1 MPLIRLIFMCK
12 EFVLRTRKEEEILV
26 SITTLDGKRFAEMVI
41 LGASHLSNNAKM
53 VDALN
58 VFPVPDGDTGTN
70 MNLSMTSGAK
80 EVKNNGSVHIGKVG
94 SSLAR
99 GLLMGARGNSG
110 VILSQLFRGFSKAI
124 EQKETINTV
133 DFANALQK
141 GVETAYKAVMKPVEG
156 TILTVAK
163 DAAKHATEVANKE
176 NDFVS
181 FMTEVVKE
189 AQASLNRTPDLLPVL
204 KEVGVVDSGGQG
216 LLLVY
221 EGFLAELK
229 GEKISEM
236 QISSPSMY
244 ELVNAEHHKSVQSH
258 MSTED
263 IEFGYCTEF
272 MVKFEDEKTSKH
284 PFVEDIFRNDLSH
297 LGDSL
302 LVISDDDIVK
312 VHIHSERPGD
322 VLSYG
327 QRYGSLIKMKI
338 ENMRE
343 QHTTILNEDK
353 EHQSSSQN
361 FSKEK
366 EKYGIITVAMGSGIA
381 DLFKS
386 IGAHVI
392 IEGGQT
398 MNPSTEDI
406 VKAIK
411 SVNAEKYIILPNNK
425 NIIMAAEQ
433 AASVVDEQVIVIPS
447 KTVPQGMAALLAFN
461 PTSDM
466 EDVEAAMKESLS
478 NVKTGQITYAVRDT
492 NIDGIDI
499 EKDDFMGLAD
509 GKIVVTN
516 KDKLHASKELLTQ
529 LITED
534 DEIITVIY
542 GEDSNEDEVASLIA
556 FLEDKYEDIEVE
568 VHNGKQ
574 PLYAFVFSI
583 E

>member
-1 MPLIRLIFMCK
+1 M
-12 EFVLRTRKEEEILV
+12 
-26 SITTLDGKRFAEMVI
+26 SITTLDGKRFAKMVL
-41 LGASHLSNNAKM
+41 LGATHLSNNSKM

-80 EVKNNGSVHIGKVG
+80 EVKNNVTPHIGKVG
-94 SSLAR
+94 AFLAR

-124 EQKETINTV
+124 EQKETL
-133 DFANALQK
+133 DASEFAHAFEL

-163 DAAKHATEVANKE
+163 DAANRAVSVAKNE
-176 NDFVS
+176 TDIIVV
-181 FMTEVVKE
+181 MDELVKE
-189 AQASLNRTPDLLPVL
+189 AKASLNRTPDLLPVL

-216 LLLVY
+216 LVLVY

-229 GEKISEM
+229 GETIENLS
-236 QISSPSMY
+236 IAAPSMN

-258 MSTED
+258 LNTED
-263 IEFGYCTEF
+263 IVFGYCTEF
-272 MVKFEDEKTSKH
+272 MVKFEQEKTSKH
-284 PFVEDIFRNDLSH
+284 PFSEDQFRNDLSRY
-297 LGDSL
+297 GDSL

-312 VHIHSERPGD
+312 VHIHSEQPGE

-343 QHTTILNEDK
+343 QHTAILNEDEAYAPVQEK
-353 EHQSSSQN
+353 QN
-361 FSKEK
+361 KEK
-366 EKYGIITVAMGSGIA
+366 EKYAIITVAMGLGITE
-381 DLFKS
+381 LFKS
-386 IGAHVI
+386 IGAHVV

-398 MNPSTEDI
+398 MNPSTEDF
-406 VKAIK
+406 VKAIE
-411 SVNAEKYIILPNNK
+411 SVHAENFIILPNNK

-433 AASVVDEQVIVIPS
+433 AATVVEGNVIVVPS
-447 KTVPQGMAALLAFN
+447 RTVPQGMSALLAFN
-461 PTSDM
+461 PSGEM
-466 EDVEAAMKESLS
+466 EANQTTMTGALG

-499 EKDDFMGLAD
+499 AKDDFMGIAE
-509 GKIVVTN
+509 GKIVVTDKN
-516 KDKLHASKELLTQ
+516 KLKAAKDLLAK
-529 LITED
+529 IISADE
-534 DEIITVIY
+534 DEIVTIIY
-542 GEDSNEDEVASLIA
+542 GQDASEDEVKKIVQY
-556 FLEDKYEDIEVE
+556 LEEEFEDIEVE
-568 VHNGKQ
+568 VHNGEQ
-574 PLYAFVFSI
+574 PLYAFIFSV